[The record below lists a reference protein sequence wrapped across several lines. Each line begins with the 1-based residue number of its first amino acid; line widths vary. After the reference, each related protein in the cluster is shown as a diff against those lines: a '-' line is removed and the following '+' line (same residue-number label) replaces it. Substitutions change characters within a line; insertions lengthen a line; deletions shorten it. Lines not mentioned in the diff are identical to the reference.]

1 MSAMR
6 FLHKASATHFS
17 SVVSRLAE
25 LSCLMCGL
33 QSTKEL
39 GSLVKLERG
48 GCEHSS
54 SLVVASWA
62 SEVGTGT
69 SICLESG
76 AVKVRFIS

>member
-1 MSAMR
+1 
-6 FLHKASATHFS
+6 
-17 SVVSRLAE
+17 
-25 LSCLMCGL
+25 MCGL

-48 GCEHSS
+48 GCEHLS

-62 SEVGTGT
+62 SEVGTET
-69 SICLESG
+69 CICLESG